1 VRSFAPAEHP
11 LAEVSHRPWPI
22 PDGPWV
28 MAQRWNNLLFIHRPA
43 PVEALRALVP
53 APLELDLHEGT
64 AWVSVTPFYLSHLR
78 PRALPPLPWISEFPE
93 LNVRTYVTLGGKPG
107 VYFFSLDA
115 GNPVAVYGAR
125 ALYRLPYFRASMS
138 VREARDGTIHYRS
151 RRLHHGAPAAEL
163 STRYR
168 PAGAVTHSKPGTV
181 DHWLTERYCLYA
193 VDGARRVFRAEI
205 HHHPWP
211 LQPAEV
217 ELRVNLMTQQIG
229 IELPNTK
236 PICHF
241 ARYQEV
247 VAWPI
252 VPLDRM
258 G

>member
-1 VRSFAPAEHP
+1 
-11 LAEVSHRPWPI
+11 
-22 PDGPWV
+22 

-53 APLELDLHEGT
+53 AALELDLYEGT
-64 AWVSVTPFYLSHLR
+64 PWVSVTPFYLSHLR
-78 PRALPPLPWISEFPE
+78 PRGLPPFPWISEFPE

-151 RRLHHGAPAAEL
+151 RRIHGGAPAAEL
-163 STRYR
+163 NARYR
-168 PAGAVTHSKPGTV
+168 PAGAVTHSKPGTL

-193 VDGARRVFRAEI
+193 VDGARRAFRAEI

-217 ELRVNLMTQQIG
+217 EIDRETMVEAAGLPRLASERQRVAFSRRLD
-229 IELPNTK
+229 
-236 PICHF
+236 
-241 ARYQEV
+241 V
-247 VAWPI
+247 VVWAPERA
-252 VPLDRM
+252 D
-258 G
+258 